1 VTTLVFDSSARSLE
15 GGRVLVGGHP
25 ARMLRLTPAGARLID
40 GWRAGAEVGAGEGA
54 RRLAARLI
62 EAELA
67 HPRPSG
73 GAVTPADVAVVI
85 PARDRAGELAACLA
99 RIDRCREIVIVDD
112 GSRDPSAI
120 AAVADERALV
130 VAALPEVHRR
140 GVRVLRREV
149 SGGPAAARNAGLAA
163 TDAPFVAFVDS
174 DAVPGEGWLEPLL
187 AHFGDP
193 RVGAV
198 APRVRVPPGRSLLA
212 RYEAARSPLDL
223 GPDPGIV
230 GPGRRIGY
238 VPAAALVVRRAA
250 LDAPSAAPRTAST
263 PRGDG
268 SSPLP
273 VRPFDA
279 GMRFGEDVDL
289 VWRLGAAG
297 WTVRY
302 EPGAVVEH
310 PQRGS
315 YRAWLAQRA
324 AYGSSAGPLARRH
337 PGRMKH
343 VVVAR
348 SALLPWGLALAG
360 RPGLALAAA
369 VVDLRHVERRE
380 LVPLALEAQART
392 ARQIADA
399 AWRAHAPALALS
411 RRGRRFLAAALVAGS
426 VADYIARRPELDPL
440 RFAALRAADDLAYC
454 AGVWAGC
461 ARARTA
467 APLIPDAARRRGRP

>member
-1 VTTLVFDSSARSLE
+1 
-15 GGRVLVGGHP
+15 
-25 ARMLRLTPAGARLID
+25 MLRLTPAGARLID

-238 VPAAALVVRRAA
+238 VPAAALVLRRAA
-250 LDAPSAAPRTAST
+250 LDVSSAAFQRILMFLNPEA
-263 PRGDG
+263 G
-268 SSPLP
+268 SSVNYVYRLS
-273 VRPFDA
+273 RLYDRLSERSA
-279 GMRFGEDVDL
+279 L
-289 VWRLGAAG
+289 VMLAA
-297 WTVRY
+297 W
-302 EPGAVVEH
+302 
-310 PQRGS
+310 RGS
-315 YRAWLAQRA
+315 TMAVARAKYRAAL
-324 AYGSSAGPLARRH
+324 YDDERH
-337 PGRMKH
+337 R
-343 VVVAR
+343 AR
-348 SALLPWGLALAG
+348 SAPSQTKPAVQ
-360 RPGLALAAA
+360 PGS
-369 VVDLRHVERRE
+369 
-380 LVPLALEAQART
+380 
-392 ARQIADA
+392 
-399 AWRAHAPALALS
+399 APAK
-411 RRGRRFLAAALVAGS
+411 RRSQDER
-426 VADYIARRPELDPL
+426 
-440 RFAALRAADDLAYC
+440 
-454 AGVWAGC
+454 
-461 ARARTA
+461 
-467 APLIPDAARRRGRP
+467 